1 MGLTCAHLFMTNEV
15 VEMFEEAKSTLEQEY
30 GPYHHDTLRVNSD
43 LTRVFDVMG
52 MYCLLY
58 S

>member
-1 MGLTCAHLFMTNEV
+1 MTNEV